1 MSLTF
6 IYDFQNRIYSTLL
19 NDKDIMLV
27 IKKIYIGVIQDGISP
42 FLLIN
47 IEKVEDLSVHNISLY
62 EVEFQISAYA
72 KDQNHQLLV
81 NVSDLIIKNLS
92 TMNRLF
98 GFYKIE
104 GIKANNMQFEKAK
117 DLVLNR
123 LVINYK
129 AFIKSER
136 Y

>member
-6 IYDFQNRIYSTLL
+6 IHDFQNRIYTSLL

-47 IEKVEDLSVHNISLY
+47 IAKVEDLSVHNVSLY
-62 EVEFQISAYA
+62 EIEFQVSAYA

-81 NVSDLIIKNLS
+81 NISDLIIKNLS

-98 GFYKIE
+98 GGYKID

>member
-6 IYDFQNRIYSTLL
+6 IHDFQNRIYSSLA
-19 NDKDIMLV
+19 DDQKIMSIV
-27 IKKIYIGVIQDGISP
+27 KKVYIGVIQDGVSP

-47 IEKVEDLSVHNISLY
+47 VAKADDLSVHNIALY
-62 EVEFQISAYA
+62 EVEFQVSAYA

-81 NVSDLIIKNLS
+81 KLSDLIVSNLS
-92 TMNRLF
+92 KINRLF
-98 GFYKIE
+98 GGYMID

-129 AFIKSER
+129 SFIKKEG

>member
-6 IYDFQNRIYSTLL
+6 IHDFQNRIYSALV
-19 NDKDIMLV
+19 NDQEIMSFV
-27 IKKIYIGVIQDGISP
+27 KKVYIGVIQDGISP

-47 IEKVEDLSVHNISLY
+47 ITKIDDLSVHNIALY
-62 EVEFQISAYA
+62 EVEFQVSAYA
-72 KDQNHQLLV
+72 KDQNLQLLV
-81 NVSDLIIKNLS
+81 KLSDLIVSNLS
-92 TMNRLF
+92 KINRLF
-98 GFYKIE
+98 GGYMID

-129 AFIKSER
+129 SFIKKEG
-136 Y
+136 

>member
-6 IYDFQNRIYSTLL
+6 IHDFQNRIYSSLSE
-19 NDKDIMLV
+19 DKEIMFIV
-27 IKKIYIGVIQDGISP
+27 KKIYIGAIQDGVSP

-47 IEKVEDLSVHNISLY
+47 IAKVDDLSVHNIALY
-62 EVEFQISAYA
+62 EVEFQVSAYA

-81 NVSDLIIKNLS
+81 KLSDLIVSNLS
-92 TMNRLF
+92 KINRLF
-98 GFYKIE
+98 GGYMID

-129 AFIKSER
+129 SFIKKEG